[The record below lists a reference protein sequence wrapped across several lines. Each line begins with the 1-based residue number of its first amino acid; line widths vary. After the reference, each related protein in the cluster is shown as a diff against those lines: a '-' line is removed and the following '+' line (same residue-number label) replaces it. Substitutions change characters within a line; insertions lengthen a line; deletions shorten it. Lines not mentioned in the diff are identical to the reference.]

1 MGAVGHVVGASFL
14 RDAGFWILVDVDG
27 VAVAVET
34 SFRRGMDEGLYVDV
48 EQSRLF
54 MLGTVEEKLLVLVDT
69 DALSTG
75 EEPDFE
81 PSCCKD
87 CDAE

>member
-1 MGAVGHVVGASFL
+1 MGSLLLSGAASVG
-14 RDAGFWILVDVDG
+14 
-27 VAVAVET
+27 
-34 SFRRGMDEGLYVDV
+34 GMDEGLYVDV
-48 EQSRLF
+48 KQSGLF
-54 MLGTVEEKLLVLVDT
+54 MLGAVGEQLLVLVDT

-75 EEPDFE
+75 EERDLE

>member
-14 RDAGFWILVDVDG
+14 RDAGLWILIDVDG

-48 EQSRLF
+48 KQSGLF
-54 MLGTVEEKLLVLVDT
+54 MLGAVEEQLLVLVDT
-69 DALSTG
+69 DTLSTG
-75 EEPDFE
+75 EEPHLE
-81 PSCCKD
+81 SSCCKD
-87 CDAE
+87 CDVE